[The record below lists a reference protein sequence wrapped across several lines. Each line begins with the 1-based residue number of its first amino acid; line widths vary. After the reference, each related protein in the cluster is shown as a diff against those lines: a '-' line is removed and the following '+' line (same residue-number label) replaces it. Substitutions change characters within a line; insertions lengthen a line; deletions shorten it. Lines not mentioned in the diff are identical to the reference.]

1 MNKKGFTI
9 AETLVTFVLVAFI
22 GLSLLQLLL
31 NYKDLASIKMK
42 QQTYAS
48 IKDEI
53 TSRIQKHVKRRGLLY
68 IKQASPNSIYFVYS
82 DKPSE
87 PVALT
92 VHSINYIDNSVASE
106 YGKSSPDAMTGQEKY
121 DAINKKYIEYD
132 GVKYTIPSGLPDY
145 TDSIS
150 DYFKYQGV
158 NINMGNIYFES
169 TPYDMTPTISTDDKF
184 KTIYH
189 VIVSL
194 GVTDLDEDYGLDMVF
209 VANTKGSNTVSRN
222 LVLNSSF
229 ESSQFILVRDP
240 NTTNYSDIIY
250 TNYDSSTDTYS
261 GETTCKG
268 TSSYPSIYWNSDN
281 NNLTKD
287 GDKALGC
294 RCNKNSTC
302 QITLNQKVP
311 ITPGKIYTLSYLYRT
326 NYGKDISFTDLGLT
340 NVCCKSDNT
349 CISCGPDTR
358 NNQILRAQG
367 NYQRIEYTFTA
378 PAGVS
383 YLKLMFKVA
392 ADDAGTNAVR
402 IFIDAIQLEE
412 GSTASTYQ
420 RT

>member
-68 IKQASPNSIYFVYS
+68 IKQASPNSIYFVYN

-92 VHSINYIDNSVASE
+92 VHSINYIDDAVARE
-106 YGKSSPDAMTGQEKY
+106 YGKSSASDMTGQEKY

-158 NINMGNIYFES
+158 NINMGNIYYES
-169 TPYDMTPTISTDDKF
+169 TPYDMTPTNNTDDNF

-189 VIVSL
+189 VVVSL

-240 NTTNYSDIIY
+240 STTNYSDILY
-250 TNYDSSTDTYS
+250 TNYDSTTDTYS
-261 GETTCKG
+261 VDTTCKG
-268 TSSYPSIYWNSDN
+268 ESGKPSIVWNNDN

-287 GDKALGC
+287 GDKAIGC
-294 RCNKNSTC
+294 RCDKGTTC

-326 NYGKDISFTDLGLT
+326 NFGKNMSFTDLGLT

-349 CISCGPDTR
+349 CISCGTDTR
-358 NNQILRAQG
+358 NNQILRAKG

-392 ADDAGTNAVR
+392 ADDSNAVR